1 MRYNIK
7 YKKAQVILSAPIILL
22 AFVLTGCPEPPE
34 FDNTPRIAFEDLQ
47 FETRTDPDQ
56 PSLTED
62 VLTLKLY
69 FEDGNGDLGLGS
81 DELFEPY
88 NPYYFLLDSNNE
100 LIRLNSID
108 TLPPYNPLDYYTVPS
123 EGDTVIIGNELITI
137 ADTLYIQ
144 RNPRHYNIF
153 IKTFY
158 KPPTESEFIEYN
170 WEEAPYYQTFNGR
183 FPILNTEDYDRPING
198 TLDYNITSLGFRI
211 IFRNYPMY
219 VQAQIWDRAGNKSN
233 TIVSDTI
240 QIIQ

>member
-7 YKKAQVILSAPIILL
+7 YKKAQVILSAPLILL
-22 AFVLTGCPEPPE
+22 AFILTGCPEPPE
-34 FDNTPRIAFEDLQ
+34 FDNTPRIAFESLQ

-56 PSLTED
+56 PNITED
-62 VLTLKLY
+62 VLSLKLY
-69 FEDGNGDLGLGS
+69 FEDGDGDLGLRS
-81 DELFEPY
+81 DEIFDQYRPFFWQKNDE
-88 NPYYFLLDSNNE
+88 NK

-108 TLPPYNPLDYYTVPS
+108 TLPPYNPLDYFTVL
-123 EGDTVIIGNELITI
+123 EEDDTVIVENELITI
-137 ADTLYIQ
+137 ADTLYIK

-158 KPPTESEFIEYN
+158 KPGNEFIEYK

-198 TLDYNITSLGFRI
+198 TLDYDITSLGFRI
-211 IFRNYPMY
+211 IFRNYPMF

-233 TIVSDTI
+233 IINSDTI